1 MEPENGPASSI
12 GFRGVAGWDVFLD
25 RQFPPT
31 KEINLKINC
40 GILWM
45 LLKETSN
52 DVRRHLSSGHRT
64 YECDGTTTGPFA
76 NNLRAPKAPRVF
88 MNAFFWQKSYDK
100 NDDRNQIRYVTK
112 VSSAATSWQLSH
124 KNAKQLSNQLTAK
137 DMTNNSPIT
146 RPSKTVDLHWNWQ
159 KNIDLCEKRTI
170 GSHKGFLKG
179 VYSNTYKEG
188 APTSPTSPTWRL
200 GLSQILWPLKIGAKS
215 FPHGPRAFFWGGSTF

>member
-1 MEPENGPASSI
+1 MLPGPRS
-12 GFRGVAGWDVFLD
+12 FRWHLHSRKLTWNLKMGLQVPLVFGGVAGWDVFLD

-40 GILWM
+40 GILCM
-45 LLKETSN
+45 LLQETSN
-52 DVRRHLSSGHRT
+52 DVRHHLSSGHRT

-100 NDDRNQIRYVTK
+100 NDDWNQINVTK

-159 KNIDLCEKRTI
+159 KKPLTCVK
-170 GSHKGFLKG
+170 
-179 VYSNTYKEG
+179 KE
-188 APTSPTSPTWRL
+188 
-200 GLSQILWPLKIGAKS
+200 Q
-215 FPHGPRAFFWGGSTF
+215 